1 VPTAAASGT
10 FAIAGELE
18 VHRLGF
24 GAMRLTGPNIT
35 GPPADVERAKAVLR
49 RAVELGV
56 DHVDTA
62 DAYGPDVSEELIAE
76 ALHPYP
82 DGLVVATKGGLVRTQ
97 PGGDWPKDGRP
108 EHLRAA
114 CEGSLRRLRL
124 EQIPVYYLH
133 RPDPEVPYEESVG
146 ALKELRDKGKIR
158 HVAVSN
164 VSLEL
169 LATARAIVDIALVQ
183 NQYSLTDRRAQ
194 DVLDACEQAGIG
206 FVPWA
211 PLDAG
216 ALDPTGP
223 RRRDRPRPRCDPDAG
238 RHGVAPAHLARDAAD
253 PGDVVARAPR
263 GERRRRGARARRRR
277 GRGAR
282 RAGPLTRLRAAP
294 PDPER
299 RRRCRASR
307 AVGHALVEAAASSAR
322 AAARARRG
330 CAARGRVSV
339 PQSPCATPKR

>member
-1 VPTAAASGT
+1 MPTAAASGT

-35 GPPADVERAKAVLR
+35 GPPADVEKAKAVLR

-133 RPDPEVPYEESVG
+133 RPDPEVPYEASVG
-146 ALKELRDKGKIR
+146 ALKELKDEGKIR

-169 LATARAIVDIALVQ
+169 LATARTIVDIALVQ

-223 RRRDRPRPRCDPDAG
+223 
-238 RHGVAPAHLARDAAD
+238 VAAIARDHDATPMQVAMAWLLHTSPVMLPI
-253 PGDVVARAPR
+253 PGTSSLDHLEENV
-263 GERRRRGARARRRR
+263 
-277 GRGAR
+277 
-282 RAGPLTRLRAAP
+282 
-294 PDPER
+294 
-299 RRRCRASR
+299 
-307 AVGHALVEAAASSAR
+307 AAAELALDADEV
-322 AAARARRG
+322 AALDALG
-330 CAARGRVSV
+330 H
-339 PQSPCATPKR
+339 

>member
-35 GPPADVERAKAVLR
+35 GPPADVEKAKAVLR

-133 RPDPEVPYEESVG
+133 RPDPEVPYEASVG
-146 ALKELRDKGKIR
+146 ALKELKDEGKIR

-169 LATARAIVDIALVQ
+169 LATARTIVDIALVQ

-223 RRRDRPRPRCDPDAG
+223 
-238 RHGVAPAHLARDAAD
+238 VAAIARDHDATPMQVAMAWLLHTSPVMLPI
-253 PGDVVARAPR
+253 PGTSSLDHLEENV
-263 GERRRRGARARRRR
+263 
-277 GRGAR
+277 
-282 RAGPLTRLRAAP
+282 
-294 PDPER
+294 
-299 RRRCRASR
+299 
-307 AVGHALVEAAASSAR
+307 AAAELALDADEV
-322 AAARARRG
+322 AALDALG
-330 CAARGRVSV
+330 H
-339 PQSPCATPKR
+339 

>member
-1 VPTAAASGT
+1 MPTAAASGT

-35 GPPADVERAKAVLR
+35 GPPADVENAKAVLR
-49 RAVELGV
+49 RALDLGV
-56 DHVDTA
+56 NHVDTA
-62 DAYGPDVSEELIAE
+62 DAYGPYVSEELIAE

-82 DGLVVATKGGLVRTQ
+82 EGLVVATKGGLVRTQ

-108 EHLRAA
+108 KHLRAA

-146 ALKELRDKGKIR
+146 ALKELKDEGKIR

-164 VSLEL
+164 VNMER
-169 LATARAIVDIALVQ
+169 LAIARGIVDIAVVQ

-194 DVLDACEQAGIG
+194 DVLDACEQGGIG

-223 RRRDRPRPRCDPDAG
+223 VAEIARTHDASPVQ
-238 RHGVAPAHLARDAAD
+238 VAMAWLLHTSPVMLPIPGTSSLDHLEENVAAAELALDAAE
-253 PGDVVARAPR
+253 VAALD
-263 GERRRRGARARRRR
+263 AM
-277 GRGAR
+277 
-282 RAGPLTRLRAAP
+282 
-294 PDPER
+294 
-299 RRRCRASR
+299 
-307 AVGHALVEAAASSAR
+307 GH
-322 AAARARRG
+322 
-330 CAARGRVSV
+330 
-339 PQSPCATPKR
+339 